1 MLCRGCEKFKL
12 HSFGKSETLS
22 SKIMLSSK
30 LIYVVC
36 IIHKSIEMDWL
47 DNCLTGIKIYQWIKM
62 NSSSV

>member
-1 MLCRGCEKFKL
+1 M